1 MHRFHDREV
10 VMGVMVAAVAA
21 VAAMEMVTVMA
32 TTVHSIF
39 YCRHEAKEPLFL
51 SESSLH
57 L

>member
-1 MHRFHDREV
+1 MHRFHDKEV
-10 VMGVMVAAVAA
+10 VMEVMVAA